1 MVEVGEV
8 ILGMGLLVVAGLL
21 VDGSLLVWGMVGV
34 GGGGDLPSICI
45 GVGGCSKL
53 RPQSNSITGYFSLV
67 FLFFLLELVGGEVV
81 LVWMVVVWSPPLF
94 LDGDK
99 TSPLSMLIAPLIL
112 CALLRFVLSFS
123 HSLTVF
129 STLDW
134 SPSSS
139 STIVGW

>member
-1 MVEVGEV
+1 
-8 ILGMGLLVVAGLL
+8 MGGFVSGVVVVAGLL

-34 GGGGDLPSICI
+34 GVVGDLSSICVGGG
-45 GVGGCSKL
+45 SKL